1 MFDWPGAS
9 HYQGG
14 VENHFRLTY
23 TGGVAPLRQQ
33 TLSDRTGYFTTL
45 PAGSTS
51 TDRRRLDSWKEIAS
65 FFGRDER
72 TVSRWEKDLG
82 LPVHRLP
89 GTKGRVFAYTDELS
103 AWQSAPSHAEGSASA
118 FESGQTV
125 RSVSG
130 STVSGS
136 ESSQVA
142 VIAEPEESAAIEPR
156 PEAPV
161 NSVAGRTT
169 FGWKVA
175 GVGLAILLGL
185 AVLSL
190 SVLYRSPEA
199 DSVAVL
205 PFADSGGDAD
215 MDYLSD
221 GFTESLIGNLTH
233 VPQLKVRSRSAILR
247 YKGKDVDLQK
257 AGGDLGVTLLVSGRI
272 AVQGD
277 NLEVSAEL
285 TDVRENT
292 EIWLQHYHG
301 KSADILSL
309 QQQIAGDIAGKLRAQ
324 LSPEEKRQVIRQGTE
339 NSDAYELYLKG
350 RYAWNKR
357 TAADLAAAI
366 SYFNQA
372 IGKDPGYAL
381 AYSGLA
387 DAYSVLPRYG
397 GPPTENY
404 PRSNAAARRALE
416 LDPTLARAHAVLGG
430 NEMQYDWDFAGGEAE
445 FKKAWELDPNYATAH
460 QWYAENIGM
469 IGGRDREAIAEI
481 NRAQKLDPLS
491 PIIAVEVGYVH
502 NVVGRYDEGI
512 AICRKI
518 ANENPKFAQ
527 AHFCLAYGY
536 WAKRMYPQV
545 IEERRTFAQLTGDP
559 NELNYASALNEGFR
573 SAGWNGALI
582 KGIQARKTQRDRG
595 YYSAF
600 AIAALYAD
608 LGDKNQA
615 FQWLNTACLERDGQ
629 LTALKTEFSLASLR
643 SDPRFAELVGKVGL
657 PR

>member
-1 MFDWPGAS
+1 MFCWPGPAVTKVVWKTTS
-9 HYQGG
+9 GSPI
-14 VENHFRLTY
+14 L
-23 TGGVAPLRQQ
+23 GGVAPLRQQ

-45 PAGSTS
+45 AAGTTS

-103 AWQSAPSHAEGSASA
+103 AWQVAPSHAEESAPP
-118 FESGQTV
+118 FEPSQTD
-125 RSVSG
+125 RATSSSTPSG
-130 STVSGS
+130 SG
-136 ESSQVA
+136 SSQLA
-142 VIAEPEESAAIEPR
+142 VIAKPEESVAIEPPR
-156 PEAPV
+156 EAQV
-161 NSVAGRTT
+161 NSVAPGTSY
-169 FGWKVA
+169 GWKIA
-175 GVGLAILLGL
+175 GVAVAIILGL

-190 SVLYRSPEA
+190 SVLYRSPGT

-205 PFADSGGDAD
+205 PFANSGGDANT
-215 MDYLSD
+215 DYLSD

-233 VPQLKVRSRSAILR
+233 VPQLKVRSRSSVLR
-247 YKGKDVDLQK
+247 YKSKDVDLQK
-257 AGGDLGVTLLVSGRI
+257 AGGDLGVSMVVSGRI
-272 AVQGD
+272 VVQGD

-292 EIWLQHYHG
+292 EIWLQHYRG
-301 KSADILSL
+301 KRVDILSL
-309 QQQIAGDIAGKLRAQ
+309 QRQVAGDIAEKLRSQ
-324 LSPEEKRQVIRQGTE
+324 LSPAEKQQVIRQGTE
-339 NSDAYELYLKG
+339 NPDAYELYLKG

-357 TAADLAAAI
+357 TAADLATAI
-366 SYFNQA
+366 SYFDQA
-372 IGKDPGYAL
+372 IAKDPGYAL

-404 PRSNAAARRALE
+404 PKSNAAARRALE

-469 IGGRDREAIAEI
+469 IGGRERQALAEI
-481 NRAQKLDPLS
+481 NRAHQLDPLS
-491 PIIAVEVGYVH
+491 PIISVEVGYVH
-502 NVVGRYDEGI
+502 NIVGQYDEGV
-512 AICRKI
+512 ADCKKI
-518 ANENPKFAQ
+518 ADENPKFAQ

-545 IEERRTFAQLTGDP
+545 IEERRAFGQLSGDR
-559 NELNYASALNEGFR
+559 NESDFASAMEQGFLV
-573 SAGWNGALI
+573 AGWKGALT
-582 KGIQARKTQRDRG
+582 KGIEARQAQRERG

-608 LGDKNQA
+608 LGDKDQA
-615 FQWLNTACLERDGQ
+615 FRWLNIAYEERDGG
-629 LTALKTEFSLASLR
+629 LVALKTDFLLNPLR
-643 SDPRFAELVGKVGL
+643 PDPRFAELVRKVGL
-657 PR
+657 PQ